1 MSDQQGPVLE
11 NFDFAACF
19 ESLQRAENAHKQS
32 LVVAAQAKAEAKDA
46 TAIAS
51 KAYDSC
57 TNLDVAVHEATEV
70 ATKAENVAIKNR
82 RNISRLA
89 KSHLVFYLRLKNVER
104 KQVLG

>member
-1 MSDQQGPVLE
+1 MSDHQGPVLE
-11 NFDFAACF
+11 KFDFAACF

-32 LVVAAQAKAEAKDA
+32 LIVAAQAKASAKDA

-57 TNLDVAVHEATEV
+57 NKLDVAVHEATEV
-70 ATKAENVAIKNR
+70 ATKAETVAIKNR
-82 RNISRLA
+82 MNISRLA
-89 KSHLVFYLRLKNVER
+89 KSHLVLNVRLKNLER